1 MLSVFLA
8 AMESTVVATAMP
20 TVVASLGG
28 VHIYSWVFSGFLLT
42 STVTMPLW
50 GRVSDLFGRR
60 PVYLGGLGI
69 FLLGSALS
77 GASQDMVQLIGFRML
92 QGLGA
97 GSLMTLGM
105 TMIGELFGLE
115 QRARMQGYVS
125 GMWGVASLLG
135 PLLGGLLTDL
145 GSWRWVFYVNLPFG
159 AVAIALL
166 AGALP
171 DATVRRPHA
180 FDWTGVAL
188 FTSGISALLV
198 GILEAGRIGVWTGA
212 DVLVPLAL
220 AAVAL
225 AAFVPVE
232 RRAGEPIVPF
242 RLFRHRMVLA
252 AGVNGFLSGMA
263 MFGAVSFVPL
273 FLQHVSGMSAT
284 AAGVV
289 LMPFVLGWVAMSI
302 VSARLVLRV
311 GYRALAV
318 AGMTCLAVAFLLLTR
333 WAPGLTQTV
342 AMRDALLGG
351 IGMGLTFVPML
362 LSVQSAVARAD
373 LGAAA
378 SLVERLDEPNA
389 DPVIGPLFGTDDEGD
404 TVVNPLVPAVLQ
416 ALAQKEGLTCYAALL
431 EGLTGIWNAAV
442 RAAVVDRLR
451 AAGLPQD
458 DLLIR
463 LQKLSPTLGFA
474 AENHEWAREWLAD
487 PFTQDALLVQQC
499 VVRLLFALRAM
510 ADARGDELT
519 KA

>member
-1 MLSVFLA
+1 VRADPRKRRALYGVMLSVFLA

-20 TVVASLGG
+20 KVVASLGG

-50 GRVSDLFGRR
+50 GRLSDLFGRR
-60 PVYLGGLGI
+60 PVYLSGLGV

-77 GASQDMVQLIGFRML
+77 GLAQDMTQLIGFRML

-105 TMIGELFGLE
+105 TIIGELFGLE
-115 QRARMQGYVS
+115 ERARMQGYVS

-135 PLLGGLLTDL
+135 PLLGGLLTDF

-159 AVAIALL
+159 AIAIALL

-171 DATVRRPHA
+171 DAAVRRRHA
-180 FDWTGVAL
+180 FDWTGVVL
-188 FTSGISALLV
+188 FTSGISALLF
-198 GILEAGRIGVWTGA
+198 GILEAGRVGVWTGG
-212 DVLVPLAL
+212 DVLVPVTLAV
-220 AAVAL
+220 VAL

-232 RRAGEPIVPF
+232 RRAREPIVPF

-263 MFGAVSFVPL
+263 MFGAISFVPL
-273 FLQHVSGMSAT
+273 FLHVSGMSAT

-289 LMPFVLGWVAMSI
+289 LIPFVLGWVAMSI
-302 VSARLVLRV
+302 FSARLVLRV
-311 GYRALAV
+311 GYRAPVV

-362 LSVQSAVARAD
+362 LSAQSAVARSD
-373 LGAAA
+373 LGAATSLTQFLRTIGGAVGLSVMGAVMVRRLA
-378 SLVERLDEPNA
+378 SGLSMA
-389 DPVIGPLFGTDDEGD
+389 DALHGVF
-404 TVVNPLVPAVLQ
+404 VVGLGVSVLALASAFLVPAGRAQVL
-416 ALAQKEGLTCYAALL
+416 ARPDMRE
-431 EGLTGIWNAAV
+431 E
-442 RAAVVDRLR
+442 
-451 AAGLPQD
+451 
-458 DLLIR
+458 
-463 LQKLSPTLGFA
+463 PTRVG
-474 AENHEWAREWLAD
+474 
-487 PFTQDALLVQQC
+487 
-499 VVRLLFALRAM
+499 
-510 ADARGDELT
+510 G
-519 KA
+519 

>member
-1 MLSVFLA
+1 MAVAVTGDARKRRALYGVMLSVFLA

-92 QGLGA
+92 RGLGA

-232 RRAGEPIVPF
+232 RRAGE
-242 RLFRHRMVLA
+242 
-252 AGVNGFLSGMA
+252 
-263 MFGAVSFVPL
+263 
-273 FLQHVSGMSAT
+273 
-284 AAGVV
+284 
-289 LMPFVLGWVAMSI
+289 
-302 VSARLVLRV
+302 
-311 GYRALAV
+311 
-318 AGMTCLAVAFLLLTR
+318 LAVAFLLLTR

-373 LGAAA
+373 LGAATSLTQFLRTIGGAVGLSVMGAVMVRRLA
-378 SLVERLDEPNA
+378 SGLPMAEALHGVF
-389 DPVIGPLFGTDDEGD
+389 VVGFG
-404 TVVNPLVPAVLQ
+404 VSVLALASAFLVPAGRAQ
-416 ALAQKEGLTCYAALL
+416 ELARPDMREEPT
-431 EGLTGIWNAAV
+431 
-442 RAAVVDRLR
+442 RA
-451 AAGLPQD
+451 G
-458 DLLIR
+458 
-463 LQKLSPTLGFA
+463 G
-474 AENHEWAREWLAD
+474 
-487 PFTQDALLVQQC
+487 
-499 VVRLLFALRAM
+499 
-510 ADARGDELT
+510 
-519 KA
+519 

>member
-1 MLSVFLA
+1 MAVAVTGDARKRRALYGVMLSVFLA

-159 AVAIALL
+159 AVAIA
-166 AGALP
+166 
-171 DATVRRPHA
+171 
-180 FDWTGVAL
+180 
-188 FTSGISALLV
+188 
-198 GILEAGRIGVWTGA
+198 
-212 DVLVPLAL
+212 
-220 AAVAL
+220 
-225 AAFVPVE
+225 
-232 RRAGEPIVPF
+232 
-242 RLFRHRMVLA
+242 VLA

-263 MFGAVSFVPL
+263 MFGAISFVPL

-373 LGAAA
+373 LGAATSLTQFLRTIGGAVGLSVMGAVMVRRLA
-378 SLVERLDEPNA
+378 SGLPMAEALHGVF
-389 DPVIGPLFGTDDEGD
+389 VVGFG
-404 TVVNPLVPAVLQ
+404 VSVLALASAFLVPAGRAQ
-416 ALAQKEGLTCYAALL
+416 GLARPGMREEPT
-431 EGLTGIWNAAV
+431 
-442 RAAVVDRLR
+442 RA
-451 AAGLPQD
+451 G
-458 DLLIR
+458 
-463 LQKLSPTLGFA
+463 G
-474 AENHEWAREWLAD
+474 
-487 PFTQDALLVQQC
+487 
-499 VVRLLFALRAM
+499 
-510 ADARGDELT
+510 
-519 KA
+519 

>member
-1 MLSVFLA
+1 MAVAVTGDARKRRALYGVMLSVFLA

-42 STVTMPLW
+42 PAVPMPLW

-159 AVAIALL
+159 AVAIA
-166 AGALP
+166 
-171 DATVRRPHA
+171 
-180 FDWTGVAL
+180 
-188 FTSGISALLV
+188 
-198 GILEAGRIGVWTGA
+198 
-212 DVLVPLAL
+212 
-220 AAVAL
+220 
-225 AAFVPVE
+225 
-232 RRAGEPIVPF
+232 
-242 RLFRHRMVLA
+242 VLA

-263 MFGAVSFVPL
+263 MFGAISFVPL

-373 LGAAA
+373 LGAATSLTQFLRTIGGAVGLSVMGAVMVRRLA
-378 SLVERLDEPNA
+378 SGLSMAEALHGVF
-389 DPVIGPLFGTDDEGD
+389 VVGFG
-404 TVVNPLVPAVLQ
+404 VSVLALASAFLVPAGRAQ
-416 ALAQKEGLTCYAALL
+416 ELARPDMREEPT
-431 EGLTGIWNAAV
+431 
-442 RAAVVDRLR
+442 RA
-451 AAGLPQD
+451 G
-458 DLLIR
+458 
-463 LQKLSPTLGFA
+463 G
-474 AENHEWAREWLAD
+474 
-487 PFTQDALLVQQC
+487 
-499 VVRLLFALRAM
+499 
-510 ADARGDELT
+510 
-519 KA
+519 

>member
-1 MLSVFLA
+1 VKPVSDARKRLALYGVMLSVFLA

-50 GRVSDLFGRR
+50 GRLSDLFGRR
-60 PVYLGGLGI
+60 RVYLTGLVV

-77 GASQDMVQLIGFRML
+77 GLAQDMAQLIGFRML

-105 TMIGELFGLE
+105 TIIGELFGLE

-145 GSWRWVFYVNLPFG
+145 GSWRWVFYVNVPFG
-159 AVAIALL
+159 AVAVVLL
-166 AGALP
+166 ARALP
-171 DATVRRPHA
+171 EAGVRRPHA

-188 FTSGISALLV
+188 FTVGISALLV
-198 GILEAGRIGVWTGA
+198 GILEAGRVGAWTGR
-212 DVLVPLAL
+212 DVLIPLGI
-220 AAVAL
+220 AAGAL

-232 RRAGEPIVPF
+232 RRAREPIVPF
-242 RLFRHRMVLA
+242 RLFAHRMVLA

-263 MFGAVSFVPL
+263 MFGAISFVPL

-284 AAGVV
+284 AAGFV

-302 VSARLVLRV
+302 MSARLVLRV
-311 GYRALAV
+311 GYRALVV
-318 AGMTCLAVAFLLLTR
+318 AGMACLTVAFLLLTR
-333 WAPGLTQTV
+333 WSPGLTQTV

-362 LSVQSAVARAD
+362 LAAQSAVARSD
-373 LGAAA
+373 LGAATALTQFLRTIGGAVGLSVMGAVMVRRLA
-378 SLVERLDEPNA
+378 SGLPMAAALHGVF
-389 DPVIGPLFGTDDEGD
+389 VVGLF
-404 TVVNPLVPAVLQ
+404 VSMLALASAFLVPA
-416 ALAQKEGLTCYAALL
+416 G
-431 EGLTGIWNAAV
+431 
-442 RAAVVDRLR
+442 R
-451 AAGLPQD
+451 
-458 DLLIR
+458 
-463 LQKLSPTLGFA
+463 
-474 AENHEWAREWLAD
+474 ARELARPD
-487 PFTQDALLVQQC
+487 MREEPT
-499 VVRLLFALRAM
+499 RA
-510 ADARGDELT
+510 GG
-519 KA
+519 